1 MWQSVQP
8 RFTQSFFGYCF
19 ECNGYGNRNFECKY
33 NIGPRKFSSRNTFA
47 PLMDYAI
54 ECYNYHNCGYIA
66 KKLQECHLFQSISM
80 NIFFSHRVWD
90 KIKVSREIGTK
101 KQTGRDNTWNQ
112 DRFQQGME
120 REGITLI
127 VQIALKA

>member
-1 MWQSVQP
+1 MVTLQKITGVSSLP
-8 RFTQSFFGYCF
+8 I
-19 ECNGYGNRNFECKY
+19 NFNEY
-33 NIGPRKFSSRNTFA
+33 
-47 PLMDYAI
+47 
-54 ECYNYHNCGYIA
+54 
-66 KKLQECHLFQSISM
+66 
-80 NIFFSHRVWD
+80 FFSHRVWD